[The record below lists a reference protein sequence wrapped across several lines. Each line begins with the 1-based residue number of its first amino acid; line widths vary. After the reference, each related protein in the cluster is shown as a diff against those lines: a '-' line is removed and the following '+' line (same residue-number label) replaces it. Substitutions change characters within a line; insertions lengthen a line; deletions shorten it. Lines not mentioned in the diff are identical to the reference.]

1 MLSGFVHLHVHSEFS
16 LLDGAVRLKDLVA
29 RAKELAMPAVAVTDH
44 GTMYSCVDFY
54 QKAVAAGVK
63 PIFGCEVYVAPQS
76 RFDKTARKDESNR
89 HLTLLARDTAGYRNL
104 MNLVS
109 YAYLDGFYYRPRVD
123 MELLKA
129 HQGGLIA
136 LSGCLS
142 GELSKL
148 VLAGYIEEA
157 KAKAGEYAA
166 LFGEDNF
173 FIEIQD
179 HGIPE
184 QKEVTKALAAIA
196 KELGLGLVATNDVHY
211 LGREDSTAHDVLLC
225 IQTGST
231 LEEQDRMRFSSDQFY
246 LKTAEEMGEVFPDHP
261 EALTN
266 TLAVAER
273 CNVELDLGRIH
284 LPEYDVPEGKTLD
297 NYLEELCRAGIA
309 ERYRPVTPEVE
320 ARLEYEL
327 GVIRKT
333 GFSGYFLVVWDFI
346 RFAKQ
351 AGIKVGPGRGSAA
364 GSIVAYALGITNIDP
379 IAHDLLFERFLNPE
393 RVSMPDIDID
403 FCYVRRDEVI
413 RYVAEKYGSDRVA
426 QIITFSTMA
435 ARAAIRDSGRVFGVP
450 YGQVDKIAK
459 LIPEIPGT
467 TLEAALSSVPE
478 LQEAYD
484 TDEVT
489 RKIIDTAK
497 TLEGLVRQDSI
508 HAAGVVIAKDAL
520 PNYVPIQKKPNTEVV
535 TQYSMDAIKD
545 IGLLKMDFLGLRTL
559 TVIADAIVNIKRNH
573 GDEIDIDNLPL
584 DDKKT
589 FGLLRRAETIGLFQL
604 ESSGMRSLVRE
615 LAPTTFPDIVAL
627 LALYRP
633 GPLQSGMVKD
643 FVDCKHGRKTISY
656 PHPMLEP
663 FLKETYGIIVYQEQ
677 VMRVATEMA
686 GFTMG
691 EADILRGAMSK
702 KKPEVLAK
710 QREKFIAGAKA
721 KDINKVTAGKVFDL
735 VNHFAGYGFNKS
747 HSTAYAVIS
756 YQTAYLK
763 AHYQAEFMAALLTS
777 IMDNKDKVAQY
788 VNECRRLKIEVLPPD
803 VNESWREFAAVDT
816 KRIRFGLSAVRNVGD
831 GAIEA
836 IIAARAK
843 HAFVSLEDFCE
854 RVDSSVLNKRAL
866 ESLIKGGAFDSLGAS
881 RKYLLSIFEQAAD
894 AGVKRRRDME
904 SGQFSLFGGGASEE
918 TKPIAPA
925 LPAAAKEE
933 LPKPELLSYEKEMLG
948 LYVSDNPLLELAPL
962 LQAQT
967 TSIAQA
973 RELRDG
979 ATVSIGGLVGKISRI
994 NTRKGE
1000 SMAFIV
1006 IEDLEGSME
1015 VVVFPAV
1022 LQKYRALV
1030 AEDAVVKIKGRLD
1043 VKEDEVKLIAQELTP
1058 LKDIVSSK
1066 SQALYL
1072 KIANERLD
1080 KDLITKI
1087 RKVLKAHPGD
1097 AEVFLRL
1104 NDGDKLT
1111 TLRFS
1116 TDFRVAGH
1124 GPLIGELSGLLGD
1137 GSVTVA

>member
-1 MLSGFVHLHVHSEFS
+1 MSAFVHLHVHSEFS

-29 RAKELAMPAVAVTDH
+29 QAKEFGMPAVAVTDH
-44 GTMYSCVDFY
+44 GTMYNCIDFY
-54 QKAVAAGVK
+54 QKAIAGGVK

-76 RFDKTARKDESNR
+76 RFDKTVRKDESNR
-89 HLTLLARDTAGYRNL
+89 HLTLLAENIAGYRNL

-109 YAYLDGFYYRPRVD
+109 RAYLDGFYYRPRVD

-129 HQGGLIA
+129 NHEGLIA
-136 LSGCLS
+136 LSGCLG

-148 VLAGYIEEA
+148 IMAGYIEEA
-157 KAKAGEYAA
+157 KAKACEFAD
-166 LFGEDNF
+166 LFGRDNY

-179 HGIPE
+179 QGIPE
-184 QKEVTKALAAIA
+184 QKQVTIALAGIA
-196 KELGLGLVATNDVHY
+196 KELGLGLVASNDVHY
-211 LGREDSTAHDVLLC
+211 LRREDSTAHDVLLC

-231 LEEQDRMRFSSDQFY
+231 LEEQDRMRFSTDQFY
-246 LKTAEEMGEVFPDHP
+246 LKSADEMGEVFPEYP
-261 EALTN
+261 EALAN
-266 TLAVAER
+266 TLAIADR

-297 NYLEELCRAGIA
+297 GYLEELCRQGIA
-309 ERYRPVTPEVE
+309 ERYRPVTTEVE

-327 GVIRKT
+327 GVIRQT

-346 RFAKQ
+346 RFAKES
-351 AGIKVGPGRGSAA
+351 GISVGPGRGSAA
-364 GSIVAYALGITNIDP
+364 GSIVAYALRITNIDP
-379 IAHDLLFERFLNPE
+379 LAHGLLFERFLNPE

-413 RYVAEKYGSDRVA
+413 RYVADKYGQDRVA

-435 ARAAIRDSGRVFGVP
+435 ARAAIRDAGRVFGVA

-459 LIPEIPGT
+459 LIPEAPGT
-467 TLEAALSSVPE
+467 TLEAALNSVEE
-478 LQEAYD
+478 LKTAYD
-484 TDEVT
+484 TDETT
-489 RKIIDTAK
+489 RRILDTAM
-497 TLEGLVRQDSI
+497 TLEGMVRQDSI

-559 TVIADAIVNIKRNH
+559 TVINDAVNNIKRNH
-573 GDEIDIDNLPL
+573 GVALDLDSLAL

-589 FGLLRRAETIGLFQL
+589 FRLLQRAETIGLFQL

-615 LAPTTFPDIVAL
+615 LAPTVFPDIVAL

-710 QREKFIAGAKA
+710 YREKFIAGAKA
-721 KDINKVTAGKVFDL
+721 NDIDKKTAGKVFDL

-763 AHYQAEFMAALLTS
+763 SHYPAEFMAAQLTS
-777 IMDNKDKVAQY
+777 YMDNKDKVAQY

-803 VNESWREFAAVDT
+803 VNESWREFAAVDA

-836 IIAARAK
+836 IIAARGR
-843 HAFVSLEDFCE
+843 HPLVSLEDFCE

-866 ESLIKGGAFDSLGAS
+866 ESLIKAGAFDSLGAS
-881 RKYLLSIFEQAAD
+881 RKYLLSTFEQSAD
-894 AGVKRRRDME
+894 AGVKRRRDLE
-904 SGQFSLFGGGASEE
+904 SGQGNLFAGTDPADV
-918 TKPIAPA
+918 KPAPPV
-925 LPAAAKEE
+925 LPPAAKQE
-933 LPKPELLSYEKEMLG
+933 LPKPELLAYEKEMLG

-962 LQAQT
+962 LRAQT
-967 TSIAQA
+967 TTIAQA
-973 RELRDG
+973 REMRDG

-1006 IEDLEGSME
+1006 VEDLEGSME
-1015 VVVFPAV
+1015 VVIFPSI
-1022 LQKYRALV
+1022 LQKCRESV
-1030 AEDAVVKIKGRLD
+1030 TEDAIVKIKGRLD
-1043 VKEDEVKLIAQELTP
+1043 VKEDEVKLIAQDITP
-1058 LKDIVSSK
+1058 LREAKGAK
-1066 SQALYL
+1066 QQALYL
-1072 KIANERLD
+1072 KIGDERLD
-1080 KDLITKI
+1080 KNLIAQL
-1087 RKVLKAHPGD
+1087 RKMLKDHPGE

-1104 NDGDKLT
+1104 GDGDKLT

-1116 TDFRVAGH
+1116 TDFRVAGS
-1124 GPLIGELSGLLGD
+1124 GPLIGQLSGLLGD

>member
-1 MLSGFVHLHVHSEFS
+1 MSGFVHLHLHSEYS
-16 LLDGAVRLKDLVA
+16 LLDGAVRLEDLVA
-29 RAKELAMPAVAVTDH
+29 QAKELGMPAVAVTDH
-44 GTMYSCVDFY
+44 GTMYNCIDFY
-54 QKAVAAGVK
+54 QKAIAGGVK

-89 HLTLLARDTAGYRNL
+89 HLTLLAQNLTGYQNL
-104 MNLVS
+104 MKLVS
-109 YAYLDGFYYRPRVD
+109 SAYLDGFYYRPRVD
-123 MELLKA
+123 MELLKE
-129 HQGGLIA
+129 HHEGLIA
-136 LSGCLS
+136 LSGCLA

-148 VLAGYIEEA
+148 ILVGHIDEARDKAREYLAI
-157 KAKAGEYAA
+157 
-166 LFGEDNF
+166 FGEGNY

-184 QKEVTKALAAIA
+184 QKQATKVLVDIA
-196 KELGLGLVATNDVHY
+196 KELGLGLVASNDVHY
-211 LGREDSTAHDVLLC
+211 LRREDSTAHDVLLC

-231 LEEQDRMRFSSDQFY
+231 MDEPDRMRFSTDQFY
-246 LKTAEEMGEVFPDHP
+246 LKSAEEMAEVFPEYP
-261 EALTN
+261 EALSN
-266 TLAVAER
+266 TVAIAER
-273 CNVELDLGRIH
+273 CNVELDLGRLH
-284 LPEYDVPEGKTLD
+284 LPEYDVPDGKTLD
-297 NYLEELCRAGIA
+297 SYLEELCRAGIE
-309 ERYRPVTPEVE
+309 ERYKPVTPEVTE
-320 ARLEYEL
+320 RLEYEL
-327 GVIRKT
+327 SVIRKT

-346 RFAKQ
+346 RFAKGD
-351 AGIKVGPGRGSAA
+351 GIKVGPGRGSAA

-403 FCYVRRDEVI
+403 FCYVRRQEVI
-413 RYVAEKYGSDRVA
+413 RYVAEKYGQDRVA

-435 ARAAIRDSGRVFGVP
+435 ARAAIRDAGRVFGIP
-450 YGQVDKIAK
+450 YGQVDRIAK
-459 LIPEIPGT
+459 LIPEAPGT
-467 TLEAALSSVPE
+467 KLEVALSSVEE
-478 LQEAYD
+478 LKELFE

-489 RKIIDTAK
+489 HRLFEMALK
-497 TLEGLVRQDSI
+497 LEGMVRQDSV
-508 HAAGVVIAKDAL
+508 HAAAVVIAKDAL
-520 PNYVPIQKKPNTEVV
+520 PNYSPVQKKPSTEVV
-535 TQYSMDAIKD
+535 TQYSMDAIRD

-559 TVIADAIVNIKRNH
+559 TVIADAVINIKRNH
-573 GDEIDIDNLPL
+573 GVDLDVDSLTL

-589 FGLLRRAETIGLFQL
+589 FKLLQRAETIGLFQL

-615 LAPTTFPDIVAL
+615 LAPTVFPDIVAL

-643 FVDCKHGRKTISY
+643 FVDCKHGRKTINY
-656 PHPMLEP
+656 PHPMLES

-677 VMRVATEMA
+677 VMRVATDMA

-710 QREKFIAGAKA
+710 YREKFIAGAKA
-721 KDINKVTAGKVFDL
+721 NDIDKKTAGKVFDL

-803 VNESWREFAAVDT
+803 VNESFREFAAVDT

-836 IIAARAK
+836 IIAARGS

-854 RVDSSVLNKRAL
+854 RVDNSVLNKRAL
-866 ESLIKGGAFDSLGAS
+866 ESLIKAGAFDSLGAS
-881 RKYLLSIFEQAAD
+881 RKYLLSIFEQSAD
-894 AGVKRRRDME
+894 AGVKRRRDLE
-904 SGQFSLFGGGASEE
+904 SGQGNLFADAGAADA
-918 TKPIAPA
+918 KPVAPF
-925 LPAAAKEE
+925 LPHAAKQE
-933 LPKPELLSYEKEMLG
+933 LPKPELLAFEKEMLG

-967 TSIAQA
+967 TTIAQA
-973 RELRDG
+973 REMRDG

-1000 SMAFIV
+1000 AMAFIV
-1006 IEDLEGSME
+1006 VEDLEGSME
-1015 VVVFPAV
+1015 VVVFPTI
-1022 LQKYRALV
+1022 LQKCLAII
-1030 AEDAVVKIKGRLD
+1030 AADAVVKIKGRLD
-1043 VKEDEVKLIAQELTP
+1043 VKEDEVKLIAQDIAP
-1058 LKDIVSSK
+1058 LKETKVAK

-1072 KIANERLD
+1072 KVGDDRLD
-1080 KDLITKI
+1080 KDLIAKL
-1087 RKVLKAHPGD
+1087 RKLLKDHPGD
-1097 AEVFLRL
+1097 AEVYLRL
-1104 NDGDKLT
+1104 GDGEKLT

-1116 TDFRVAGH
+1116 TDFRVAGS
-1124 GPLIGELSGLLGD
+1124 GPLIGHLSGLLGD

>member
-1 MLSGFVHLHVHSEFS
+1 MSAFVHLHVHSEFS

-29 RAKELAMPAVAVTDH
+29 QAKELGMPAVAVTDH
-44 GTMYSCVDFY
+44 GTMYNCIDFY
-54 QKAVAAGVK
+54 KKAIAGGVK

-89 HLTLLARDTAGYRNL
+89 HLTLLAQNLTGYRNL
-104 MNLVS
+104 MKLVS
-109 YAYLDGFYYRPRVD
+109 SAYLDGFYYRPRVD
-123 MELLKA
+123 MELLKE
-129 HQGGLIA
+129 HHEGLIA

-148 VLAGYIEEA
+148 ILVGHIDEA
-157 KAKAGEYAA
+157 KAKVREYLAI
-166 LFGEDNF
+166 FGEDNY

-184 QKEVTKALAAIA
+184 QKQATGVLADIA
-196 KELGLGLVATNDVHY
+196 KELGLGLVASNDVHY
-211 LGREDSTAHDVLLC
+211 LRREDSTAHDVLLC

-231 LEEQDRMRFSSDQFY
+231 LDEPDRMRFSTDQFY
-246 LKTAEEMGEVFPDHP
+246 LKSAEEMAEVFPEYP
-261 EALTN
+261 EALAN
-266 TLAVAER
+266 TVAIAER

-297 NYLEELCRAGIA
+297 SYLEELCRAGLA
-309 ERYRPVTPEVE
+309 ERYRPVTPEVVE
-320 ARLEYEL
+320 RLEYEL
-327 GVIRKT
+327 GVIAKT

-351 AGIKVGPGRGSAA
+351 NGIKVGPGRGSAA

-403 FCYVRRDEVI
+403 FCYVRRQEVI
-413 RYVAEKYGSDRVA
+413 RYVADKYGQDRVA

-435 ARAAIRDSGRVFGVP
+435 ARAAIRDAGRVFGVP
-450 YGQVDKIAK
+450 YGHVDKIAK

-467 TLEAALSSVPE
+467 TLETALNSVEE
-478 LQEAYD
+478 LKVAYE

-489 RKIIDTAK
+489 RRLLDTAQQ
-497 TLEGLVRQDSI
+497 LEGMVRQDSI
-508 HAAGVVIAKDAL
+508 HAAAVVIANDSL
-520 PNYVPIQKKPNTEVV
+520 PNYAPIQKKPNTEVV

-559 TVIADAIVNIKRNH
+559 TVIADAVTNIKRNH
-573 GDEIDIDNLPL
+573 GVDL
-584 DDKKT
+584 DVDSLALNDKKT
-589 FGLLRRAETIGLFQL
+589 FRLLQRAETIGLFQL

-615 LAPTTFPDIVAL
+615 LAPTVFPDIVAL

-643 FVDCKHGRKTISY
+643 FVDCKHGRKIISY
-656 PHPMLEP
+656 PHQMLEP

-710 QREKFIAGAKA
+710 YREKFITGAKA
-721 KDINKVTAGKVFDL
+721 NGIDKKTAGKVFDL

-803 VNESWREFAAVDT
+803 VNESFREFAAVDT

-831 GAIEA
+831 GAIES
-836 IIAARAK
+836 IIAARGR
-843 HAFVSLEDFCE
+843 HPFVSLDDFCE

-866 ESLIKGGAFDSLGAS
+866 ESLIKAGAFDSLGAS
-881 RKYLLSIFEQAAD
+881 RKYLLSVFEQSAD
-894 AGVKRRRDME
+894 AGVKRRRDLE
-904 SGQFSLFGGGASEE
+904 SGQGNLFVGVGAGDV
-918 TKPIAPA
+918 K
-925 LPAAAKEE
+925 PAAPVLPPAAKQE
-933 LPKPELLSYEKEMLG
+933 LPKPELLAFEKEMLG

-962 LQAQT
+962 LRAQT
-967 TSIAQA
+967 TTIAQA

-979 ATVSIGGLVGKISRI
+979 MTVSIGGLVGKISRI

-1000 SMAFIV
+1000 SMAFIIV
-1006 IEDLEGSME
+1006 EDLEGSIE
-1015 VVVFPAV
+1015 VVVFPSI
-1022 LQKYRALV
+1022 LQKCRAII
-1030 AEDAVVKIKGRLD
+1030 AEDAIVKIKGRLD
-1043 VKEDEVKLIAQELTP
+1043 VKEDEVKLIAQEITP
-1058 LKDIVSSK
+1058 LKEAK
-1066 SQALYL
+1066 TAQKQALYL
-1072 KIANERLD
+1072 KIGDDRLD
-1080 KDLITKI
+1080 KNLIAKL
-1087 RKVLKAHPGD
+1087 RKLLKDHPGD

-1104 NDGDKLT
+1104 GDGDKLT

-1116 TDFRVAGH
+1116 TDFRVAGS
-1124 GPLIGELSGLLGD
+1124 GPLIGQLSGLLGD